1 VIDCVRGIRGGR
13 PADTVAEYA
22 ALLKTY
28 DVHSVKGDLFSG
40 AWVRDEFMKCGI
52 DYQPLEKNKSELYL
66 AFLPILMQGRME
78 LLDDK
83 VLFNQL
89 INLERRT
96 SRIGKDVIAHPQMKG
111 ATDDR
116 ANVVAA
122 VASEINDFETNA
134 GARYLEYLCTPAG
147 IAEHQ
152 ATMLRQQ
159 VRRGNGW

>member
-1 VIDCVRGIRGGR
+1 
-13 PADTVAEYA
+13 
-22 ALLKTY
+22 
-28 DVHSVKGDLFSG
+28 VKGDLFSG

-66 AFLPILMQGRME
+66 DFLPILMQGRME
-78 LLDDK
+78 LLDDR

-122 VASEINDFETNA
+122 VASDINDMETNA
-134 GARYLEYLCTPAG
+134 GALYLKFLCTPEGEARSNQILLEQKLRSGG
-147 IAEHQ
+147 IVFPTQLHFS
-152 ATMLRQQ
+152 
-159 VRRGNGW
+159 GH